1 MGFKN
6 VGISLVEQCTKY
18 AKAYGKSNILQTKPI
33 RAINTKG
40 LNLAPSLKQDIVQ
53 LSTVSKGTEVISKNN
68 KNLQQLLQRLNSSD
82 EKFGRYTLEN
92 LGVDD
97 LGVYLTEKGY
107 RGPKIYIEGG
117 DMSNLDFRKGF
128 LKAFQLGGHQTA
140 RVSSNGAITILEPY
154 KGNINQREIRNL
166 NNGHKILERNNK
178 GKFKQRIRQTN
189 VSVGDPVLGRT
200 WSQKTVEHLD
210 NGLTRVTYGGD
221 NGLKLLR
228 NNKGEIV
235 EIIKPSSPPNQPIKA
250 VLRRY

>member
-1 MGFKN
+1 M
-6 VGISLVEQCTKY
+6 
-18 AKAYGKSNILQTKPI
+18 QTKPI

-40 LNLAPSLKQDIVQ
+40 LNLAPSLTQDIVQ

-97 LGVYLTEKGY
+97 VGVYLTEKGY

-154 KGNINQREIRNL
+154 KGNINQRMIVSFLIQKFTCLSVLYL
-166 NNGHKILERNNK
+166 NVHFTDKRRLY
-178 GKFKQRIRQTN
+178 
-189 VSVGDPVLGRT
+189 P
-200 WSQKTVEHLD
+200 
-210 NGLTRVTYGGD
+210 LTIDGIESIG
-221 NGLKLLR
+221 
-228 NNKGEIV
+228 
-235 EIIKPSSPPNQPIKA
+235 S
-250 VLRRY
+250 RR